1 MNKQKE
7 IKNKLARRHKKIRMK
22 INGTSSK
29 PRLSVFKS
37 NIGVYLQLIDDVS
50 GKTLFSVNSKEI
62 KDSSKMKKV
71 EKSFQLGKLLG
82 EKAVKANI
90 SEAVFDRGGYKYH
103 GRVKA
108 VADGAREA
116 GLKF

>member
-7 IKNKLARRHKKIRMK
+7 KNSKLERRHKKIRMK
-22 INGTSSK
+22 ISGTASK

-37 NIGVYLQLIDDVS
+37 NIGIYLQLIDDVN
-50 GKTLFSVNSKEI
+50 GKTLFSVNFKEL
-62 KDSSKMKKV
+62 KGADKMKKT
-71 EKSFQLGKLLG
+71 EQSFKLGKLLG